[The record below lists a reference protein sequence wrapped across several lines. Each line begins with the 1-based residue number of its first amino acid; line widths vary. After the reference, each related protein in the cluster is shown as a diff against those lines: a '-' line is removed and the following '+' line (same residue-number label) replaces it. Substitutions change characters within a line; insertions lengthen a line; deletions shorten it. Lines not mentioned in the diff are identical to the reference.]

1 MSRKKTIKLWLICSL
16 LCMLA
21 GFSAWAG
28 TEGGATPQRN
38 GQTEVQAGVVVDYMG
53 KLRFE
58 VLEQRTLVPIPG
70 ASVEIYI
77 PALDRYVLFGLTDAN
92 GIYELDVAYNMDPNT
107 PDSVQFTEFEGSYTF
122 TGSPLYLSSNNIRY
136 RVYKADWLPH
146 PSMGETVLET
156 TEVPQV
162 ITIYL
167 HKKSGG
173 DDGTDPTPNPTS
185 PAVIPPGST
194 LTGKSI
200 INSINEILQSIM
212 DSAIPQGNINSGA
225 IPKTGVEGAVHYWL
239 LGFVFFLVAGGI
251 VCILLKKDK
260 KSTEGERSE

>member
-1 MSRKKTIKLWLICSL
+1 MGKRKSIILWLFCSL
-16 LCMLA
+16 LCLSTC
-21 GFSAWAG
+21 FPTWAD
-28 TEGGATPQRN
+28 TAGGAEPVRN
-38 GQTEVQAGVVVDYMG
+38 GQSEVQAGVVVNYMG

-58 VLEQRTLVPIPG
+58 VLERGTRVPIPG
-70 ASVEIYI
+70 ASVEIFI
-77 PALDRYVLFGLTDAN
+77 DALDRYVLFGLTDGN

-107 PDSVQFTEFEGSYTF
+107 PDSDQFTEVEGSYAF

-146 PSMGETVLET
+146 PSIGETMLET
-156 TEVPQV
+156 TEIPQV
-162 ITIYL
+162 ITVYL
-167 HKKSGG
+167 HKRKNG
-173 DDGTDPTPNPTS
+173 DDPAPTPTPTS

-194 LTGKSI
+194 PTGKSI

-212 DSAIPQGNINSGA
+212 DSAIPQGGMNSGA

-251 VCILLKKDK
+251 VCIMLKKDK
-260 KSTEGERSE
+260 KSKDIERSE